1 MRGAHTHTHTI
12 FLGRPVTSL
21 LKVENFWVFVS
32 STACEKYEAKSPN
45 CGLSRPMGPG
55 VLFAEFIEQQ
65 HAKNRYYYYH
75 REFCRVPDITECE
88 EKDILCMFEAE
99 MQWRRD

>member
-1 MRGAHTHTHTI
+1 
-12 FLGRPVTSL
+12 
-21 LKVENFWVFVS
+21 
-32 STACEKYEAKSPN
+32 
-45 CGLSRPMGPG
+45 MGPG

-75 REFCRVPDITECE
+75 REFRRVPDITECE

>member
-1 MRGAHTHTHTI
+1 MRNTKLRA
-12 FLGRPVTSL
+12 LS
-21 LKVENFWVFVS
+21 
-32 STACEKYEAKSPN
+32 N
-45 CGLSRPMGPG
+45 CGFSKPIRPLDLGFSLCTWG
-55 VLFAEFIEQQ
+55 FLFAEFIERQ

-75 REFCRVPDITECE
+75 REFRRVPDITECE